1 MELLEGETLY
11 QRLARGRL
19 DASALLEI
27 ALATAHSRGI
37 VHRDLKPANIVL
49 TPRGPKILDFGLA
62 RISEPVAQAE
72 LDVTGFPTLSGQQ
85 SPELWQIAFLGGSPR
100 RLLSGIG
107 GRVGFSPDGRQLAFV
122 RATSPGQTELVVAAS
137 DGSNERVVTAR
148 QRPLGFLT
156 VAVGQSF
163 APAWS
168 PSGATLAAIG
178 AKGGERA
185 TGQVVFVN
193 VQTGAEQSVD
203 IGPPLLGTGLAW
215 LDERTLLLSILDRS
229 SAPLQLWLLAYPY
242 GAFRRLTNDTNQY
255 VAPSLTSDRSRLV
268 LARAEASFSV
278 WTSDA
283 TADRWTQTVP
293 TTPAKGPVGFRLRWI
308 GDDLLYPSTTSGRFA
323 LTRWH
328 ASTKATEVLAPGAGN
343 PTVSN
348 EWCTSITTQVNFGEQ
363 TVRSVSS

>member
-168 PSGATLAAIG
+168 PSGAT
-178 AKGGERA
+178 
-185 TGQVVFVN
+185 
-193 VQTGAEQSVD
+193 
-203 IGPPLLGTGLAW
+203 P
-215 LDERTLLLSILDRS
+215 
-229 SAPLQLWLLAYPY
+229 
-242 GAFRRLTNDTNQY
+242 
-255 VAPSLTSDRSRLV
+255 
-268 LARAEASFSV
+268 
-278 WTSDA
+278 
-283 TADRWTQTVP
+283 
-293 TTPAKGPVGFRLRWI
+293 
-308 GDDLLYPSTTSGRFA
+308 
-323 LTRWH
+323 
-328 ASTKATEVLAPGAGN
+328 
-343 PTVSN
+343 
-348 EWCTSITTQVNFGEQ
+348 
-363 TVRSVSS
+363 